1 VKCTAYRKN
10 AWKYLK
16 LKENGEG
23 LSLGEL
29 MMMMMMM
36 MMMTT
41 ILFNFSFIK
50 ALV

>member
-10 AWKYLK
+10 AWEYLK

-36 MMMTT
+36 TTT
-41 ILFNFSFIK
+41 IPFNFSFIK
-50 ALV
+50 VLV